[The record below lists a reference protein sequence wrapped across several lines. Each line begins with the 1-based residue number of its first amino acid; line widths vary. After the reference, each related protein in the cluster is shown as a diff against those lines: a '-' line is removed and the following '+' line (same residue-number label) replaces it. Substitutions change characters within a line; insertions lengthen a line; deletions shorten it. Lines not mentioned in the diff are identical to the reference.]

1 MVVEPGTMVAMIQG
15 IDHLVIACADPDAAA
30 SELEERLGLAATG
43 GGRHPDA
50 GTFNRIVWLA
60 DAYLELIGVDDA
72 SLARERPLGR
82 AVIEALE
89 QRGGGLVTYALA
101 VDSLEPTVERLRAA
115 GSSIGPVTHGSRQ
128 RSDGEAVEWWTAQFD
143 RIASDG
149 PPFLIQHA
157 YSGAEWGFDALQTR
171 RAYAH
176 PLGSPAML
184 VRVDLATDDPP
195 SQAAAYAA
203 ELGLE
208 FWAVSDLA
216 VCTIG
221 RHSIRL
227 VPRTRVPVPAVVTLG
242 AAIENPRTH
251 EALGLRIDVEHVEL
265 PLPAPNRA

>member
-1 MVVEPGTMVAMIQG
+1 MPVEPGTMSAMIQG
-15 IDHLVIACADPDAAA
+15 IDHLVIASADPDAAA

-43 GGRHPDA
+43 GGRHEGA

-60 DAYLELIGVDDA
+60 DAYLELIGVDDP

-82 AVIEALE
+82 AVIEALDE
-89 QRGGGLVTYALA
+89 RGGGLVTFALG
-101 VDSLEPTVERLRAA
+101 VDHLEPTAERLRGA
-115 GSSIGPVTHGSRQ
+115 GSSIGPVTHGSR
-128 RSDGEAVEWWTAQFD
+128 RRPDGESVEWWTAQFEP
-143 RIASDG
+143 IAPDG

-157 YSGAEWGFDALQTR
+157 FTGAEWGLDALQVR
-171 RAYAH
+171 RAFLH

-184 VRVDLATDDPP
+184 VRLDLATDDPP

-227 VPRTRVPVPAVVTLG
+227 VPRTRMPVPAVVTLG
-242 AAIENPRTH
+242 AAIETPRTQ
-251 EALGLRIDVEHVEL
+251 EALGLRFDVEHVEL